1 MMVATSAAA
10 AVWAFRPWRERLR
23 LPGMNLLTTATDSE
37 LAACIRRGESDAIAV
52 LVERYTPRLYRYLVR
67 FLGSS
72 ETDRN
77 ALAEDIL
84 QDTWL
89 RVMERID
96 HYDPRQPFG
105 VWLFAIARHR
115 AIDLLRQ
122 QARQVRHLGSQ
133 SRVWENEEGELYD
146 PVENLPASSPSVLE
160 ELAEADLSERVAG
173 LFDSLPVH
181 YREVLTLRFHEDLE
195 LQEIARLLRVPL
207 STVKTRV
214 QRGLVLLRRRAE
226 GTGLANHG

>member
-1 MMVATSAAA
+1 MAAGA
-10 AVWAFRPWRERLR
+10 LSPWRARLR
-23 LPGMNLLTTATDSE
+23 LPGMNLLPTATDSE
-37 LAACIRRGESDAIAV
+37 LVAFIRRGESRAVAV

-67 FLGSS
+67 FLGTS
-72 ETDRN
+72 ETDPN

-84 QDTWL
+84 QDTWM
-89 RVMERID
+89 RVMERIH
-96 HYDPRQPFG
+96 HYDPGQPFG

-122 QARQVRHLGSQ
+122 QARQVRHLGSR

-173 LFDSLPVH
+173 LFESLPAH

-195 LQEIARLLRVPL
+195 LQEIARLLCVPL

-226 GTGLANHG
+226 GIGLANHD